1 MNLKDFI
8 HVNIE
13 MNKDEDLAII
23 LCGMFVIFCL
33 HMTMDEVEEK
43 LGDDYLNNLVDTVL
57 NALKQELS
65 KEYVSKM
72 LKDE

>member
-13 MNKDEDLAII
+13 MNKDEDLAIV
-23 LCGMFVIFCL
+23 LAGMFVIFCL
-33 HMTMDEVEEK
+33 NLTMDEVEEK
-43 LGDDYLNNLVDTVL
+43 LGNDYLNVLVDKL
-57 NALKQELS
+57 LEALKTELS
-65 KEYVSKM
+65 ESYVSKM

>member
-13 MNKDEDLAII
+13 MKRDEDLAIV
-23 LCGMFVIFCL
+23 LAGMFVIFCL
-33 HMTMDEVEEK
+33 NLTMSEVEEK
-43 LGDDYLNNLVDTVL
+43 LGDDYLNALVDKIL
-57 NALKQELS
+57 EALKTELS
-65 KEYVSKM
+65 ESYVTKM

>member
-13 MNKDEDLAII
+13 MKRDEDLAIV
-23 LCGMFVIFCL
+23 LAGMFVIFCL
-33 HMTMDEVEEK
+33 NLPMNEVEEK
-43 LGDDYLNNLVDTVL
+43 LGNDYLNDLVDKIL
-57 NALKQELS
+57 EALKTELS
-65 KEYVSKM
+65 ESYVTKM

>member
-13 MNKDEDLAII
+13 MKRDEDLAIV
-23 LCGMFVIFCL
+23 LAGMFVIFCL
-33 HMTMDEVEEK
+33 NLTMSEVEEK
-43 LGDDYLNNLVDTVL
+43 LGNDYLNDLVDKIL
-57 NALKQELS
+57 EALKTELS
-65 KEYVSKM
+65 ESYVTKM